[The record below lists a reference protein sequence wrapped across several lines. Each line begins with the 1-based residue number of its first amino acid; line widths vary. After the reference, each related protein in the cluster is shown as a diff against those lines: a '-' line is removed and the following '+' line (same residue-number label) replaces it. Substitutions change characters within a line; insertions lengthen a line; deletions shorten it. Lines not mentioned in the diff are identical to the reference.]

1 MGPDVNGFL
10 GAAGFLTRI
19 PVPVATADLASA
31 VKWFPIVGL
40 GIGVPS
46 GLVYWAMSGPVG
58 NHMAAVV
65 AVALAVAITGAFHED
80 GLADTFDG
88 LSSIRSPERQIEIM
102 KDSRLGTF
110 GVSAL
115 VLVLLARV
123 ILVARLP
130 GTAVTV
136 GTLAWAHGLSRAV
149 VIGVM
154 CVATP
159 AAVEG
164 SGASYLSDLRRI
176 PALSLAAAVAAGGW
190 LFAGERA
197 LLAVALAAVGSF
209 LVWRW
214 AQRRIG
220 GVTGD
225 VLGACQQ
232 VGLVGTLAVLAA

>member
-1 MGPDVNGFL
+1 MRGFL
-10 GAAGFLTRI
+10 GAVGFLTRI
-19 PVPVATADLASA
+19 PVTVGRADLS

-40 GIGVPS
+40 AIGVPS
-46 GLVYWAMSGPVG
+46 GLAYWAVSGPLG
-58 NHMAAVV
+58 SQMAAVV

-88 LSSIRSPERQIEIM
+88 LSSIRSRERQLEIM

-123 ILVARLP
+123 VLVARLP
-130 GTAVTV
+130 GVGETV
-136 GTLAWAHGLSRAV
+136 GTLAWAHGVSRSV

-154 CVATP
+154 CIATP
-159 AAVEG
+159 AAVDG
-164 SGASYLSDLRRI
+164 SGVAYLSELRRG
-176 PALSLAAAVAAGGW
+176 PALVLAVAVAAAGW
-190 LFAGERA
+190 LIVGERA

-209 LVWRW
+209 VVWLW
-214 AQRRIG
+214 AHRRIG

-232 VGLVGTLAVLAA
+232 VGLVGTLAALAA

>member
-1 MGPDVNGFL
+1 MKGLL
-10 GAAGFLTRI
+10 GAVGFLTRI
-19 PVPVATADLASA
+19 PVPVASADVASS
-31 VKWFPIVGL
+31 VKWFPVVGL
-40 GIGVPS
+40 AIGVPS
-46 GLVYWAMSGPVG
+46 GLAYWAMSGPLG
-58 NHMAAVV
+58 SQMAAVV
-65 AVALAVAITGAFHED
+65 AVALTVAITGAFHED

-88 LSSIRSPERQIEIM
+88 LSSIRSPERQLEIM

-130 GTAVTV
+130 GTVATV
-136 GTLAWAHGLSRAV
+136 GTLAWAHGVSRAV

-164 SGASYLSDLRRI
+164 SGAAYLSDLRRT
-176 PALSLAAAVAAGGW
+176 PALSLAVGVAAVGW
-190 LFAGERA
+190 LIAGERA

-209 LVWRW
+209 LVWLW

-232 VGLVGTLAVLAA
+232 VGLVGTLAALAA